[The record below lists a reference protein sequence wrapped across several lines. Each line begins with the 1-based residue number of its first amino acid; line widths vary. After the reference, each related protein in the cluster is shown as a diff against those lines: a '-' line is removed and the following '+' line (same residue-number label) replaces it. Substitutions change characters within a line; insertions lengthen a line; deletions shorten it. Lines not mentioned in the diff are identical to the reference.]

1 MRFWVNSALRVTRQ
15 ILDATRAAAPSDR
28 SRSDTASRTPA
39 AEPASEQHPYP
50 GDFCGTPD
58 FDYAPKPDGRPDP
71 GEIVWTWVP
80 YEEDH
85 TQGKDRPVLLVG
97 YDGEWLLGL
106 QMTSQDHDRDA
117 DQEARE
123 GRYWM
128 DIGTGAWD
136 SQGRPSEVRLNR
148 LIRVNPDRVRRTAAR
163 LDEWRFAEVAHGVA
177 RHY

>member
-85 TQGKDRPVLLVG
+85 SRGKDRPVLLVG
-97 YDGEWLLGL
+97 REGEWLLAL
-106 QMTSQDHDRDA
+106 PLTSKDHDRDA
-117 DQEARE
+117 DQERRAGRE
-123 GRYWM
+123 WV
-128 DIGTGAWD
+128 DIGSGPWD
-136 SQGRPSEVRLNR
+136 RRGRPSEVRLNR
-148 LIRVNPDRVRRTAAR
+148 VLRVNPSAVRREGAVLDQR
-163 LDEWRFAEVAHGVA
+163 LFDGVA
-177 RHY
+177 RAFTGR

>member
-1 MRFWVNSALRVTRQ
+1 MAGWKQIIGNALRRATE
-15 ILDATRAAAPSDR
+15 DAVRVSLRPVARPRTKPSPR
-28 SRSDTASRTPA
+28 RTNG
-39 AEPASEQHPYP
+39 YP
-50 GDFCGTPD
+50 GDFSGRPELT
-58 FDYAPKPDGRPDP
+58 YAPRQDGRPDP
-71 GEIVWTWVP
+71 GEVVWTWVP

-163 LDEWRFAEVAHGVA
+163 LDEWRFVEVAHGIA

>member
-85 TQGKDRPVLLVG
+85 SRGKDRPVLLVG
-97 YDGEWLLGL
+97 WEGEWLLAL
-106 QMTSQDHDRDA
+106 PLTSKDHDRDA
-117 DQEARE
+117 DQERRAGRE
-123 GRYWM
+123 WV
-128 DIGTGAWD
+128 DIGSGPWD
-136 SQGRPSEVRLNR
+136 RRGRPSEVRLNR
-148 LIRVNPDRVRRTAAR
+148 VLRVTPSAVRREGAVLDQR
-163 LDEWRFAEVAHGVA
+163 LFDGVA
-177 RHY
+177 RAFTGR